1 MRGPRY
7 SPGVRRLRRR
17 AIAAS
22 VGMTIASV
30 MAFCA
35 IEYFARFVLKLG
47 SVYDPILMLGMILP
61 MGCLIAGV
69 TYLSLRAS
77 TRYTS
82 ALLLAI
88 EEVAGGRFG
97 TRLDAAKAGIYE
109 EVYENFNAMCG
120 ELEKLQGL
128 RDEFINNFSHE
139 FKTPISAINGFA
151 RLLLDEEATPEQRR
165 EYLEIIASE
174 SERLADMSMSALL
187 ITKLDTEQGIV
198 ERAPYSL
205 DEQIRECAIVLSPQ
219 WNKKQIDLTAE
230 LSPAVFNGNAELM
243 RHVWLNI
250 LGNAIKFTP
259 NYGEIGISLRE
270 SKGRLAVAISDTGK
284 GMAKEEIE
292 RIFEKYYQGD
302 PAASKGLGLGLAI
315 ARRIVELSG
324 GQIEVTSA
332 PGEGSTFTVN
342 LPASK

>member
-1 MRGPRY
+1 
-7 SPGVRRLRRR
+7 
-17 AIAAS
+17 
-22 VGMTIASV
+22 MTIASV
-30 MAFCA
+30 MAFGA
-35 IEYFARFVLKLG
+35 IEYFAKFVLKLG

-61 MGCLIAGV
+61 MGCLISGV

-82 ALLLAI
+82 ALLSAI
-88 EEVAGGRFG
+88 EEVAGGRFDI
-97 TRLDAAKAGIYE
+97 RLDGSRAGLYE
-109 EVYENFNAMCG
+109 EVYEDFNAMCE

-151 RLLLDEEATPEQRR
+151 KLILEEEVTPEQRR
-165 EYLEIIASE
+165 EYLGIIASE

-219 WNKKQIDLTAE
+219 WSRKQIDLSAE
-230 LSPAVFNGNAELM
+230 LAPAIFDGNAELM

-259 NYGEIGISLRE
+259 NHGEIRVSLE
-270 SKGRLAVAISDTGK
+270 ETGGRFAVVISDTGK
-284 GMAKEEIE
+284 GMTEEEIE
-292 RIFEKYYQGD
+292 RAFERYYQGD
-302 PAASKGLGLGLAI
+302 PATSKGLGLGLAI
-315 ARRIVELSG
+315 ARRVVELSG
-324 GQIEVTSA
+324 GRIEARSV
-332 PGEGSTFTVN
+332 PGEGSTFAVY